1 MDVLKLSRGFSFFLR
16 KRFAMIAHNIALK
29 KIENCLPNYSVS
41 TQYFWDGDL
50 EGSQICPH
58 NKRSFCIFIGSLIN
72 CWNHKSHVCT
82 IGRYSE
88 WLWHCE
94 AANKKLH
101 SHRKILFH
109 RPLMLLLIPFFL
121 VTGKKIYFSPFFLAK
136 VCVSLT
142 STAAHTGQKVDRR
155 DLGRPILELGDQHTV
170 HQKFKG
176 WEGGGS
182 SWGNLD

>member
-101 SHRKILFH
+101 SHRKILLH

-121 VTGKKIYFSPFFLAK
+121 VTGKKNLLLSFFSGK
-136 VCVSLT
+136 SVCLT
-142 STAAHTGQKVDRR
+142 H
-155 DLGRPILELGDQHTV
+155 IHC
-170 HQKFKG
+170 
-176 WEGGGS
+176 S
-182 SWGNLD
+182 SHRTESW

>member
-1 MDVLKLSRGFSFFLR
+1 MDVLKLSRGFSFFPSETLCHDSTQYR
-16 KRFAMIAHNIALK
+16 IEK

-88 WLWHCE
+88 WLWHCV
-94 AANKKLH
+94 AANKKRH
-101 SHRKILFH
+101 SHRKILFASPTNVASH
-109 RPLMLLLIPFFL
+109 TIFPGYRKKNLLLSFFS
-121 VTGKKIYFSPFFLAK
+121 GKS
-136 VCVSLT
+136 VCLT
-142 STAAHTGQKVDRR
+142 H
-155 DLGRPILELGDQHTV
+155 IHC
-170 HQKFKG
+170 
-176 WEGGGS
+176 S
-182 SWGNLD
+182 SHRTESW